1 MQLERGHL
9 QMGEG
14 QYYYR
19 VDVFITTFIVFDP
32 YVDTEIFEMDNLN
45 KARENALHRAD
56 ELISILIKQS
66 MFFLPFATPEEFVL
80 GENAC
85 YSVTVSIV
93 VQSDG
98 SHIEYPIFGEDE
110 FRTEEALRF
119 EKEVY
124 ENLLNN

>member
-1 MQLERGHL
+1 MQFERGRPHI
-9 QMGEG
+9 GKD

-19 VDVFITTFIVFDP
+19 VDVFITTFNVFEP
-32 YVDTEIFEMDNLN
+32 YVHTEIFENDNLHQ
-45 KARENALHRAD
+45 ARENALLRAD
-56 ELISILIKQS
+56 ELISILVKQG
-66 MFFLPFATPEEFVL
+66 MFFLPFATQEEFVL

-98 SHIEYPIFGEDE
+98 NYIEYPIFGEDE

>member
-19 VDVFITTFIVFDP
+19 VDVFITTFNVFEP
-32 YVDTEIFEMDNLN
+32 YVHTEIFEMDNLN

-56 ELISILIKQS
+56 ELISILVKQG
-66 MFFLPFATPEEFVL
+66 MFFLPFARPEEFVL
-80 GENAC
+80 GENTC
-85 YSVTVSIV
+85 YSVTVYIV
-93 VQSDG
+93 ELTDDFYF
-98 SHIEYPIFGEDE
+98 EYPIFGEDE

>member
-1 MQLERGHL
+1 MQLERGLLHI
-9 QMGEG
+9 GED

-19 VDVFITTFIVFDP
+19 VDVFITTFNVFEP
-32 YVDTEIFEMDNLN
+32 YVHTEIFERDNLN
-45 KARENALHRAD
+45 EARENSVLRAD
-56 ELISILIKQS
+56 EIISILVKQG

-93 VQSDG
+93 MQSDG
-98 SHIEYPIFGEDE
+98 NYIEYPILGEDE
-110 FRTEEALRF
+110 FRTEGALRF